1 MPEDVVFISTQQSL
15 EGYKLTELEL
25 VLETSLT
32 FIEIPNRGRLMVIEG
47 IPYRVLENYWDI
59 TNSLYVVTLREV
71 ERPHIAGNLLTFVE
85 SETGS
90 PGPP

>member
-1 MPEDVVFISTQQSL
+1 MPEDVIFISTEQSL

-32 FIEIPNRGRLMVIEG
+32 FIEIPNRGRLVVIEG
-47 IPYRVLENYWDI
+47 VAYRVLENYWDI
-59 TNSLYVVTLREV
+59 TNQLYVVTIKELD
-71 ERPHIAGNLLTFVE
+71 RPGVLASLLTFVE
-85 SETGS
+85 AETGL